1 MITSTLRSANAARR
15 RMRGLARAVDA
26 NPPVRVAASRLPPH
40 TTRAFDELRGARAHA
55 IALVVLAVHCT
66 VALQAWRVS
75 VENQEYTAPR
85 ALDLQFDVGAAVPSP
100 AAISKQPAARAGD
113 LPPAMRSSA
122 SPPAISPRRA
132 RDSAGARNTAPAL
145 PSKPPEKTAPNKAS
159 KWQPAPSPSPTT
171 ATAMPQPTSTKTE
184 PEPVNAPTA
193 KSPDVQP
200 AQEPLTEP
208 SFGAAYLRNPP
219 PTYPGVAQQ
228 RGWQGTVLLKVHVL
242 ASGHPDHVGLASS
255 SGHESLDDAAR
266 EAVTNWRFA
275 PARRGDQAIDGWV
288 QVPIEFKLGT

>member
-1 MITSTLRSANAARR
+1 MITSTLKSANAARR
-15 RMRGLARAVDA
+15 RVRALQCAVPA

-40 TTRAFDELRGARAHA
+40 TTRAFGDLRGARAHA

-66 VALQAWRVS
+66 VALKAWRVS
-75 VENQEYTAPR
+75 VESPEYTAPH
-85 ALDLQFDVGAAVPSP
+85 ALDLQFDVGAAVPPPTAIPTRSADRSANLTQPTASP
-100 AAISKQPAARAGD
+100 APQPSI
-113 LPPAMRSSA
+113 P
-122 SPPAISPRRA
+122 PRRA
-132 RDSAGARNTAPAL
+132 KDMTAPRNAAQAS
-145 PSKPPEKTAPNKAS
+145 PWKPLAKTLSNNES
-159 KWQPAPSPSPTT
+159 KWLPSPST
-171 ATAMPQPTSTKTE
+171 AGPSAMPQPVSADTDLE
-184 PEPVNAPTA
+184 PRNASAA
-193 KSPDVQP
+193 KSPGSQP
-200 AQEPLTEP
+200 AHEPLTEP

-242 ASGHPDHVGLASS
+242 ASGRPDHVGLASS
-255 SGHESLDDAAR
+255 SGHDSLDDAAL